1 MGTTTAVGA
10 VVTSA
15 ILLAVGV
22 CLLAAVTA
30 GMTRSGT
37 APVGRMVTF
46 PQFLQESTAAVEPLP
61 GPVPAVARSED
72 VPRIIW
78 RSAPFDRRRL
88 PAPLARAARSA
99 AVFAPDFVQVF
110 ADDAAVN
117 SFVARW
123 FPEFLD
129 VHRSLVCWAM
139 RVHLWRLL
147 VLHKFGGVY
156 LGPGVVL
163 LQPLHT
169 WLPPQGLTM
178 LAAAGGQLRQTLLAA
193 PPGHP
198 ALLQLARALAANVRQ
213 ARTAAVGRV
222 PPTVASITGHT
233 AVAKTL
239 ADLERTPWT
248 VSTVAEWHPQA
259 GALLEARTPGTD
271 RALYTARGV
280 PLPAGT
286 RRLFQTPPTFLTYDQ
301 FLAWWAEPAG
311 PAAQDRDASELP
323 DGRLPRLLWRTAAFE
338 APDLPDGV
346 LNAMATWTQ
355 HAPQWTQVYMSDAD
369 CRRFVAATQP
379 PAVLAAYDALL
390 PGAFRA
396 DLWRLLALHTYG
408 GLYSDIGHV
417 LLRPLEP
424 ALDPALDTLVLV
436 PDRKDRING
445 NVARIYNAMMAARPG
460 DPIVAAMIAFVV
472 ARITRRTRGM
482 DCLDITGPTAL
493 GRVFTWL
500 VGLPLTAHYPPGRHQ
515 YVLVGTKKPV
525 QVSFARNADCL
536 FLGSAAPGDGQAL
549 IRTKFPNYRAVIYP
563 PSRLPHYGDLW
574 RQGASYV
581 EARASRKYLPLLPA
595 PPPAAQT
602 PAP

>member
-1 MGTTTAVGA
+1 MSSVMGTTTAVGA

-30 GMTRSGT
+30 GVTRSGT

-61 GPVPAVARSED
+61 GPAPAVARSED

-78 RSAPFDRRRL
+78 RSAPFDRRQL
-88 PAPLARAARSA
+88 PRPLAKAARSA
-99 AVFAPDFVQVF
+99 AVFAPEFVQVF
-110 ADDAAVN
+110 ADDAAVS

-129 VHRSLVCWAM
+129 VYRSLACWAM

-156 LGPGVVL
+156 LGPGLVL

-178 LAAAGGQLRQTLLAA
+178 LAAGGGQLRQTLLAA

-198 ALLQLARALAANVRQ
+198 ALLQLARALAANVRGTRGD
-213 ARTAAVGRV
+213 ADAGRV
-222 PPTVASITGHT
+222 PPTVASVTGHA
-233 AVAKTL
+233 AVAKAL
-239 ADLERTPWT
+239 ADVQGAPWR
-248 VSTVAEWHPQA
+248 VHALAEWHPQA

-280 PLPAGT
+280 PLPASTQG
-286 RRLFQTPPTFLTYDQ
+286 LFQTPPTFLTYDQ

-311 PAAQDRDASELP
+311 PAAQERDASELP

-396 DLWRLLALHTYG
+396 DLWRLLAVHTYG

-424 ALDPALDTLVLV
+424 ALDPVLDTLVLV
-436 PDRKDRING
+436 PDRKDPSRG
-445 NVARIYNAMMAARPG
+445 NVARIYNAMLAGRPG
-460 DPIVAAMIAFVV
+460 DPVLAAMIAYVV
-472 ARITRRTRGM
+472 SRIGARRRGV
-482 DCLDITGPTAL
+482 DALDITGPTAL

-500 VGLPLTAHYPPGRHQ
+500 MGLPLTTNYPPGR
-515 YVLVGTKKPV
+515 YVYVMATTKQPV
-525 QVSFARNADCL
+525 RVSFVRNAQCK
-536 FLGSAAPGDGQAL
+536 FLGSASLDDGRVL
-549 IRTKFPNYRAVIYP
+549 IQTKFPDYYRIMYP
-563 PSRLPHYGDLW
+563 PTRLPHYDFLW
-574 RQGASYV
+574 RQ
-581 EARASRKYLPLLPA
+581 RAVYLDDPGSQKYLSLLPA
-595 PPPAAQT
+595 LPSA
-602 PAP
+602 